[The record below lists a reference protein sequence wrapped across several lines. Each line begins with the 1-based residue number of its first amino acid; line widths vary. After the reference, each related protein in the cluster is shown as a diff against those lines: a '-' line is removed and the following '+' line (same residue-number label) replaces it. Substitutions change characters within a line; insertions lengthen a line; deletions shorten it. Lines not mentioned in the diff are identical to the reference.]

1 MVMNMKDIKL
11 RHYHCINDFVKL
23 YFDNGK
29 ILLVSITQFAPNF
42 QDFFDLSFDEIR
54 KKYKTFL
61 IE

>member
-1 MVMNMKDIKL
+1 MVMNMKNIKL
-11 RHYHCINDFVKL
+11 RHYYCINDFVKL

-29 ILLVSITQFAPNF
+29 ILLVSKTQFAPNF

-61 IE
+61 IK